1 MRTVA
6 FAVCDVNYTDPAI
19 IAAGTFLKF
28 NPGIPLVIYLET
40 GGNYR
45 RLRAAL
51 EQYAGRVDFREVN
64 FPEMAVYD
72 SVRNEYTDLFY
83 RPEAMPAFAQRIKGL
98 AELRQECDIIIN
110 LDLDTLTLNHIRPAI
125 TAAESGR
132 IAAVS
137 ERENRDR
144 WLRNLGLTDI
154 APMPD
159 YFNTGFAAYPAAII
173 PEDILREYADF
184 LRAYHDRLYC
194 PEQDFLNWK
203 YAGMIT
209 RLPAAYNLMFTSRE
223 YTTAAPRIIH
233 FLGATKPWTVRI
245 SPPEGVS
252 NYAHHFPR
260 YAVEAERWGGFLAH
274 DFRTAVAENAL
285 RKAAAG

>member
-1 MRTVA
+1 MSTAKA
-6 FAVCDVNYTDPAI
+6 FAVCAANYTDPAI
-19 IAAGTFLKF
+19 IAAASFMRF
-28 NPGIPLVIYLET
+28 NAGIPLVVYLEA

-51 EQYAGRVDFREVN
+51 AQYGDRAEFREVN

-72 SVRNEYTDLFY
+72 SVRNQYTELFY
-83 RPEAMPAFAQRIKGL
+83 NPEAMPAFAQRIKAL
-98 AELRQECDIIIN
+98 AKMRRECDIIVNI
-110 LDLDTLTLNHIRPAI
+110 DLDTLTLNHIRPAI
-125 TAAESGR
+125 RAAESGR

-137 ERENRDR
+137 ERDNRNR

-173 PEDILREYADF
+173 PDDILREYADF
-184 LRAYHDRLYC
+184 LRAYHDRIYC
-194 PEQDFLNWK
+194 PEQDFLNLK
-203 YAGMIT
+203 FAGMIT

-233 FLGATKPWTVRI
+233 FLGANKPWTARI

-274 DFRTAVAENAL
+274 DFRTAVAENA
-285 RKAAAG
+285 RRI

>member
-1 MRTVA
+1 MNA
-6 FAVCDVNYTDPAI
+6 AAYAVCDVNYTDPAI
-19 IAAGTFLKF
+19 IAAGSFLKF
-28 NPGIPLVIYLET
+28 NSEIPLIIYLES

-51 EQYAGRVDFREVN
+51 EQYAGRVEFREVN

-72 SVRNEYTDLFY
+72 SVRNPYTELFY
-83 RPEAMPAFAQRIKGL
+83 HPGAMPAFAQRIKGL
-98 AELRQECDIIIN
+98 AELRQECDIILNI
-110 LDLDTLTLNHIRPAI
+110 DLDTLTLNHIRPAI

-137 ERENRDR
+137 ERDNRNR

-173 PEDILREYADF
+173 PDDILREYADF

-203 YAGMIT
+203 FAGMIT

-233 FLGATKPWTVRI
+233 FLGAHKPWAARI

-274 DFRTAVAENAL
+274 DFRTAVAENA
-285 RKAAAG
+285 RRP

>member
-1 MRTVA
+1 MRAAA

-28 NPGIPLVIYLET
+28 NAEIPLVIYLES

-51 EQYAGRVDFREVN
+51 EQYAGRVEFREVN

-72 SVRNEYTDLFY
+72 SVRNQYTELFY
-83 RPEAMPAFAQRIKGL
+83 RPDAMSAFAQRIKAL
-98 AELRQECDIIIN
+98 AELRQECDIILN

-125 TAAESGR
+125 RAAESGR

-137 ERENRDR
+137 ERENRDK

-173 PEDILREYADF
+173 PDDILREYANF

-203 YAGMIT
+203 FAGMIT
-209 RLPAAYNLMFTSRE
+209 RLPPAYNLMFTDPA
-223 YTTAAPRIIH
+223 YTIAAPRIIH
-233 FLGATKPWTVRI
+233 FLGAHKPWAARI

-274 DFRTAVAENAL
+274 DFRTAVAENA
-285 RKAAAG
+285 RRI

>member
-1 MRTVA
+1 MNA
-6 FAVCDVNYTDPAI
+6 AAYAVCDVNYTDPAI
-19 IAAGTFLKF
+19 IAAGSFLKF
-28 NPGIPLVIYLET
+28 NSEIPLIIYLES

-51 EQYAGRVDFREVN
+51 AQYGDRAEFREVN

-72 SVRNEYTDLFY
+72 SVRNQYTELFY
-83 RPEAMPAFAQRIKGL
+83 NPEAMPAFAQRIKAL
-98 AELRQECDIIIN
+98 AELRQECDIIVNI
-110 LDLDTLTLNHIRPAI
+110 DLDTLTLNHIRPAI

-137 ERENRDR
+137 ERDNRDR

-184 LRAYHDRLYC
+184 LRAYHDRIYC

-203 YAGMIT
+203 FAGMIT
-209 RLPAAYNLMFTSRE
+209 RLPVAYNLMFTSRE

-233 FLGATKPWTVRI
+233 FLGAHKPWAARI

-274 DFRTAVAENAL
+274 EFRTAVAENARRL
-285 RKAAAG
+285 

>member
-1 MRTVA
+1 MRAAA
-6 FAVCDVNYTDPAI
+6 FAVCDANYTDPAI

-28 NPGIPLVIYLET
+28 NAEIPLVIYLES

-51 EQYAGRVDFREVN
+51 AQYGDRAEFREVN

-72 SVRNEYTDLFY
+72 SVRNQYTELFY
-83 RPEAMPAFAQRIKGL
+83 NPETMPAFAQRIKAL
-98 AELRQECDIIIN
+98 AEMRQECDIIVN

-125 TAAESGR
+125 RAAESGR

-137 ERENRDR
+137 ERDNRDR
-144 WLRNLGLTDI
+144 WLRNLGLKDI

-173 PEDILREYADF
+173 PADILREYADF
-184 LRAYHDRLYC
+184 LRAYHDRIYC
-194 PEQDFLNWK
+194 PEQDFLNLK
-203 YAGMIT
+203 FAGMIF
-209 RLPAAYNLMFTSRE
+209 RLPPAYNLMFTDPA

-233 FLGATKPWTVRI
+233 FLGANKPWTARI

-274 DFRTAVAENAL
+274 EFRTAVAENARRL
-285 RKAAAG
+285 

>member
-1 MRTVA
+1 MKSAA
-6 FAVCDVNYTDPAI
+6 FAVCDANYTDPAI
-19 IAAGTFLKF
+19 IAAGSFLRF
-28 NPGIPLVIYLET
+28 NAGIPLVVYLEA

-51 EQYAGRVDFREVN
+51 AQYGDRAEFREVN

-125 TAAESGR
+125 RAAESGR

-137 ERENRDR
+137 ERDNRDR
-144 WLRNLGLTDI
+144 WLRNLGLKDI

-159 YFNTGFAAYPAAII
+159 YFNTGFAAYPAALI
-173 PEDILREYADF
+173 PDDILREYADF

-233 FLGATKPWTVRI
+233 FLGATKPWTARI

>member
-1 MRTVA
+1 MNA
-6 FAVCDVNYTDPAI
+6 AAYAVCDVNYTDPAI

-28 NPGIPLVIYLET
+28 NAEIPLVIYLES

-51 EQYAGRVDFREVN
+51 EQYAGRVEFREVN

-72 SVRNEYTDLFY
+72 SVRNQYTELFY
-83 RPEAMPAFAQRIKGL
+83 RPDAMPAFAQRIKAL
-98 AELRQECDIIIN
+98 AEMRQECDIIVNI
-110 LDLDTLTLNHIRPAI
+110 DLDTLTLNHIRPAI

-137 ERENRDR
+137 ERDNRDR

-154 APMPD
+154 APTPD

-173 PEDILREYADF
+173 PDDILREYADF

-203 YAGMIT
+203 YTGMIT

-233 FLGATKPWTVRI
+233 FLGANKPWTARI

-274 DFRTAVAENAL
+274 DFRTAVAENARRL
-285 RKAAAG
+285 

>member
-1 MRTVA
+1 MNA
-6 FAVCDVNYTDPAI
+6 AAYAVCDVNYTDPAI
-19 IAAGTFLKF
+19 IAAGSFLKF
-28 NPGIPLVIYLET
+28 NAEIPLVIYLES

-51 EQYAGRVDFREVN
+51 EQYAGRVEFREVN

-72 SVRNEYTDLFY
+72 SVRNPYTELFY
-83 RPEAMPAFAQRIKGL
+83 HPGAMPAFAQRIKGL
-98 AELRQECDIIIN
+98 AELRQECDIILNI
-110 LDLDTLTLNHIRPAI
+110 DLDTLTLNHIRPAI

-137 ERENRDR
+137 ERDNRNR

-173 PEDILREYADF
+173 PDGILREYADF
-184 LRAYHDRLYC
+184 LRAYHDRIYC
-194 PEQDFLNWK
+194 PEQDFLNLK
-203 YAGMIT
+203 FAGRIT
-209 RLPAAYNLMFTSRE
+209 RLPAAYNLMFTARE
-223 YTTAAPRIIH
+223 YTITAPRIIH
-233 FLGATKPWTVRI
+233 FLGAHKPWAARI

-274 DFRTAVAENAL
+274 DFRTAVAENA
-285 RKAAAG
+285 RRI